1 MFYIYHE
8 NYLKIEG
15 NIKLLY
21 KITVKEM
28 IWKKKKKILF
38 VLWDTTI
45 NLSSADF
52 LSNFILNRLQWKT
65 ISSTNHFPTITSTMT
80 LACKFQKWKQHYT
93 FLREQHHRLIWKHTH
108 STESKRTKT
117 TSQVKCQL
125 KLEYW
130 EVDEIGMCIHIY
142 FHYKRINIL

>member
-1 MFYIYHE
+1 MKWFE
-8 NYLKIEG
+8 
-15 NIKLLY
+15 
-21 KITVKEM
+21 
-28 IWKKKKKILF
+28 KKKKSLF

-45 NLSSADF
+45 NLSSGVNEIL
-52 LSNFILNRLQWKT
+52 LSEQLYFEQASMKDNIIHKPFSNNYQHHDIGMQT
-65 ISSTNHFPTITSTMT
+65 PEMEAT
-80 LACKFQKWKQHYT
+80 LYI
-93 FLREQHHRLIWKHTH
+93 LREQHHRLIWKHTH